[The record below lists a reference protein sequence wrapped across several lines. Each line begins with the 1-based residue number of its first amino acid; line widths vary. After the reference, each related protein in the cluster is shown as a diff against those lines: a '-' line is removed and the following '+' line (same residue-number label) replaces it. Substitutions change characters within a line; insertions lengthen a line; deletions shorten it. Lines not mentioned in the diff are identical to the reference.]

1 MKLAPIFVVVL
12 VLVALA
18 AGHDPENDPLTAI
31 NRQIADLEAK
41 LAAID
46 HLKKYAESV
55 NLAELRNSDV
65 EQAVAHF
72 VKSTRPS
79 FDTSAL
85 NKSEKTA
92 EKKNRIAQKDTME
105 NVIVEPKKK
114 THASSVLSQIFGK
127 SMINLDS

>member
-18 AGHDPENDPLTAI
+18 AGHDPENDPLAAI

-72 VKSTRPS
+72 VKSTRP
-79 FDTSAL
+79 
-85 NKSEKTA
+85 
-92 EKKNRIAQKDTME
+92 
-105 NVIVEPKKK
+105 
-114 THASSVLSQIFGK
+114 
-127 SMINLDS
+127 